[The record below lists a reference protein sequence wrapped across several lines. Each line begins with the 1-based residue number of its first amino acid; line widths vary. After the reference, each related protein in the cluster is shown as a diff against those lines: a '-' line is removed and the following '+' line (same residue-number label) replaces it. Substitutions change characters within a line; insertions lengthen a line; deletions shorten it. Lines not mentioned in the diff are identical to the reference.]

1 MKRKQLNENET
12 YIQLC
17 AVEQKL
23 RLHESN
29 NFHLKDCKE
38 IFFNPLDIAS
48 KTAESDYQTSASDC
62 RHLMGEI
69 NQQLSKL
76 MSQLPTSR

>member
-1 MKRKQLNENET
+1 MVQNFSDDYEMKRKQLNENET

-29 NFHLKDCKE
+29 NFHLKDCKHFTLTPRYC
-38 IFFNPLDIAS
+38 IKDS
-48 KTAESDYQTSASDC
+48 
-62 RHLMGEI
+62 
-69 NQQLSKL
+69 
-76 MSQLPTSR
+76 